1 MRIIDLGKCRSE
13 YNTAVALGNF
23 DGIHRGHQYLIE
35 DTIKKANKKNI
46 EPSILLFKNHTK
58 LTINKNNIYILTS
71 NNQKL
76 KILEEMGIE
85 TVYTMDFDEDI
96 MKLSSK
102 EFIKNIIV
110 DKLKAKI
117 VTVGFDYRFGYKASG
132 NSEYLKKLGEAY
144 GFETNI
150 IMPICIDNEIISS
163 TKIRNLIQLGNIE
176 KANKFLG
183 RHYSI
188 IGNIVSGSS
197 RGRKLGYPTANI
209 ELIYNYKIPK
219 PGVYKSITILEGKQF
234 VSLTSIGNNPTFNE
248 KDLKIENYILDFNE
262 NIYGKTIEIQFVNFI
277 RENMKFKTAE
287 ELINQI
293 NKDVEYIKKINNIYN

>member
-1 MRIIDLGKCRSE
+1 MRIIDLEQSRSD
-13 YNTAVALGNF
+13 YSTAVALGNF

-71 NNQKL
+71 NKQKL
-76 KILEEMGIE
+76 KILENMGIK
-85 TVYTMDFDEDI
+85 TVYTIDFDEDL

-132 NSEYLKKLGEAY
+132 DSEYLKKLGKDY
-144 GFETNI
+144 NFETNI
-150 IMPICIDNEIISS
+150 IMPICIDKEIVSS

-183 RHYSI
+183 RYYSI

-234 VSLTSIGNNPTFNE
+234 LSLTNIGNNPTFNE

-277 RENMKFKTAE
+277 RENIKFNTAE
-287 ELINQI
+287 ELLKQI
-293 NKDVEYIKKINNIYN
+293 TKDVEYIKRNQ